1 MTKKPLFLIFLY
13 IFIITPLAF
22 AEQKVSIILS
32 RGIIPYQRAVEGVK
46 KKMSGFRFKE
56 YILENERDRGRTILK
71 DLKRDPPNLILAV
84 GPEAAFLLKGFKTP
98 SLRVFTMVLNPEKIF
113 PQKISFPG
121 VSMNYP
127 PAILLASLK
136 KAFPGRKKIGIFYSP
151 ELNANLVE
159 KFYKEGEKIGLRI
172 LPFPIISSA
181 EIRSTLR
188 SPHFFPDIILFI
200 PDQVIIKE
208 KLINYIV
215 EECLF
220 RKIPAVGFN
229 TWFVRSGALMAFYL
243 DYEEVGKQTGELA
256 LKLLNNKKI
265 EPWVETPKNLRL
277 ILNLKIARKFN
288 FKLSEEI
295 KTEADQVIE

>member
-159 KFYKEGEKIGLRI
+159 KFYKEGEKIGL
-172 LPFPIISSA
+172 
-181 EIRSTLR
+181 
-188 SPHFFPDIILFI
+188 
-200 PDQVIIKE
+200 KW
-208 KLINYIV
+208 
-215 EECLF
+215 
-220 RKIPAVGFN
+220 GFN
-229 TWFVRSGALMAFYL
+229 GFLPGLRRGRKTNRRIGFKAFEQQKDRTL
-243 DYEEVGKQTGELA
+243 GGDSEKFEV
-256 LKLLNNKKI
+256 NS
-265 EPWVETPKNLRL
+265 EP
-277 ILNLKIARKFN
+277 
-288 FKLSEEI
+288 
-295 KTEADQVIE
+295 